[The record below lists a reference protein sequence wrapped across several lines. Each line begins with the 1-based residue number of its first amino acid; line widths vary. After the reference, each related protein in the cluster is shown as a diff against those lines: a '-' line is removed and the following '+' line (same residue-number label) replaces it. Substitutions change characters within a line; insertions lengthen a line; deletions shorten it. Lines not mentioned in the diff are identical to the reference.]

1 MERGGPVGDRPQRL
15 GRRPATA
22 GHEVI
27 LSTAKNLRPA
37 IFLDRDGV
45 INENRPDHVKSWEEF
60 AFLPGALEALRALA
74 GLGWPVI
81 VISNQAA
88 INRSLVSRQTV
99 DEINARMAA
108 AVKEAGGRI
117 DGVLYCPHRPDE
129 NCNCRKPH
137 PGLLL
142 EAARCWNLDLTVSYL
157 VGDAESDI
165 LAAQAAGCRA
175 ILVTTGRGVGQLAA
189 LREHGV
195 DGFHVAG
202 DLGDAVDWIRRQ
214 TNCANVAG

>member
-15 GRRPATA
+15 GRRPAIA

-81 VISNQAA
+81 VISNQAI
-88 INRSLVSRQTV
+88 INRGLATRQTV
-99 DEINARMAA
+99 DEINARMTAA
-108 AVKEAGGRI
+108 IRDAGGRI
-117 DGVLYCPHRPDE
+117 DGVFYCPHRTDDG
-129 NCNCRKPH
+129 CDCRKPR
-137 PGLLL
+137 PGLLFK
-142 EAARCWNLDLTVSYL
+142 AAADHGLDLARSFL
-157 VGDAESDI
+157 VGDAESDV
-165 LAAQAAGCRA
+165 LAAQAAGCQA
-175 ILVTTGRGVGQLAA
+175 ILVLTGRGAEQLAC
-189 LREHGV
+189 LQTHGV
-195 DGFHVAG
+195 DGFYVAD
-202 DLGDAVDWIRRQ
+202 DLAAAVKWIIVER
-214 TNCANVAG
+214 